1 MSRDLQDAGAPGTE
15 ERAALYA
22 TLSGV
27 FAREL
32 TQEGWARLCNTSTRE
47 SLRELAVDCGIEAEA
62 TALLQCLAAADG
74 QDPAATVEEL
84 AVDYAR
90 LFIGPGPGLA
100 PPYESVYTTP
110 TRRFYGEALSQ
121 ISELLRSEGIQ
132 VGEEFGAPA
141 DHLAVELAIMR
152 YLVERGEARGG
163 ERDPVQAA
171 EWRRQLEFLE
181 GHLLPWVP
189 RWAAD
194 VERAGATDFYRA
206 AAGMLEGYL
215 RRDQTW
221 LRRALAGPAGQ
232 HVDG

>member
-1 MSRDLQDAGAPGTE
+1 MSRDVRDAGTPGAE

-32 TQEGWARLCNTSTRE
+32 TQEGWVRLCNREAQE
-47 SLRELAVDCGIEAEA
+47 SLRELAIDCGIEAEA
-62 TALLQCLAAADG
+62 AAWLQWVAASDG
-74 QDPAATVEEL
+74 RDPAATVEEL

-100 PPYESVYTTP
+100 PPYESVYTSP
-110 TRRFYGEALSQ
+110 TGRFYGEALSEV
-121 ISELLRSEGIQ
+121 SELLRSEGIQ
-132 VGEEFGAPA
+132 VGEEFAAPA

-152 YLVERGEARGG
+152 YLVEQGEVR
-163 ERDPVQAA
+163 AA
-171 EWRRQLEFLE
+171 ESDAARAGGWRRQLEFLE

-194 VERAGATDFYRA
+194 VANAGGTDFYRA
-206 AAGMLEGYL
+206 AAAMLEGYL
-215 RRDQTW
+215 RRDQAW
-221 LRRALAGPAGQ
+221 LRRALAGPAEQ
-232 HVDG
+232 QVDG